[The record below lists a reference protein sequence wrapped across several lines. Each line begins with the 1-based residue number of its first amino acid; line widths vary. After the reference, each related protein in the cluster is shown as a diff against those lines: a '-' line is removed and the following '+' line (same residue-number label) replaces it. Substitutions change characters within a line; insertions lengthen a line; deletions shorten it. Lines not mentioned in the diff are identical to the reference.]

1 MKNIKYYIT
10 IFLVVASFTSCNVLD
25 EEPFTQPSTENFYQ
39 NETDA
44 LAALTSVYAR
54 LKSGIGYYKQ
64 QFMPTLFASSDQGLS
79 TYLYNEFK
87 RGLVTSTNRNL
98 NNLWKELFLGIRDE
112 NNVISN
118 VPDIEVEEELKNRM
132 KEKAMI

>member
-1 MKNIKYYIT
+1 MKNRNFKYYIAVSL
-10 IFLVVASFTSCNVLD
+10 FVFSFNSCNVLD

-39 NETDA
+39 NEIDA
-44 LAALTSVYAR
+44 LSALTSVYAR

-87 RGLVTSTNRNL
+87 RGTVTSTNQSL
-98 NNLWKELFLGIRDE
+98 NNLWKEIYLGIRDA
-112 NNVISN
+112 NNVIAN
-118 VPDIEVEEELKNRM
+118 VPNINM
-132 KEKAMI
+132 Y